1 MNRRRGFVPL
11 ALAAMLAAGVAAAA
25 PARADTA
32 DPATSDP
39 AGDDSLIGA
48 VAAVGC
54 GLSIRALQYTG
65 PNTPVIVIAVSTCLL
80 AFVDGLVS
88 QSG

>member
-1 MNRRRGFVPL
+1 MSRRRGFVPL
-11 ALAAMLAAGVAAAA
+11 ALAAMLAASLAAV
-25 PARADTA
+25 PARADTTG
-32 DPATSDP
+32 DQATGDP